1 MINDKMAWMDN
12 IPLPRFLNTF
22 RFAMSLKLVGV
33 GVALIIGR
41 LTLYESI
48 FDRWWSVVVATS
60 FILIWLLPWPAR
72 LAQQSFWTHIQVI
85 FALFF
90 ALTASFVEII
100 QASWVPF
107 AALLENPY
115 YVTRFNWT
123 PEQSLGI
130 HALGLIFVIVP
141 VVLASWQYGK
151 RGFWLS
157 QMLAGVYYVSMPV
170 FLPAGAFTWGI
181 YAVRGFVLLGTSL
194 IVASIVYTLSEA
206 EHREQAALSEA
217 NSQLAAANEKLARQS
232 LMMEELAVNRERNR
246 LSREM
251 HDTLSHSLSAASIQL
266 QAIGTLFQVDP
277 AAAENELQAAQET
290 IRRGLKESRRAIRA
304 LRSSPLDE
312 LGLTAAIQ
320 LCASHITNR
329 SAISIAC
336 RTPEGL
342 PALPQP
348 VEQALYRIT
357 EEVLHNAERHSAASE
372 IDLLLTPLE
381 DQETIQLIIR
391 DNGVG
396 FDVPVA
402 LASDRFGLQ
411 GIRERAEIA
420 GGRLHIHSQ
429 PGNGCCIEA
438 SFPLANPEV

>member
-1 MINDKMAWMDN
+1 MGWMDN
-12 IPLPRFLNTF
+12 TPLPRFLNTF

-33 GVALIIGR
+33 GVALAIGR
-41 LTLYESI
+41 LTINESI
-48 FDRWWSVVVATS
+48 FDRWWSVAAATAL
-60 FILIWLLPWPAR
+60 ILIWLLPWPTR
-72 LAQQSFWTHIQVI
+72 FSQQSFWTHIQVI

-90 ALTASFVEII
+90 TLTASFVEII

-107 AALLENPY
+107 EPLLENPL
-115 YVTRFNWT
+115 YVARFNWT
-123 PEQSLGI
+123 AEQSLGI

-157 QMLAGVYYVSMPV
+157 QTLAGIYYVSMPI

-194 IVASIVYTLSEA
+194 IVASIVYALSEV

-277 AAAENELQAAQET
+277 AAAENELQAAQQT
-290 IRRGLKESRRAIRA
+290 IRRGLEESRRAIRA

-320 LCASHITNR
+320 LCASRISNR
-329 SAISIAC
+329 SAIPITCQVS
-336 RTPEGL
+336 ELL
-342 PALPQP
+342 PTLPRP
-348 VEQALYRIT
+348 IEQALYRIT
-357 EEVLHNAERHSAASE
+357 EEVLHNAERHAAASE
-372 IDLLLTPLE
+372 IDVSLFPHQDTE
-381 DQETIQLIIR
+381 AMQLIIR
-391 DNGVG
+391 DNGIG
-396 FDVPVA
+396 FDVPQA
-402 LASDRFGLQ
+402 LAGDRFGLQ

-420 GGRLHIHSQ
+420 GGRLRILSQ
-429 PGNGCCIEA
+429 PGAGCRIEA
-438 SFPLANPEV
+438 SFPLTHSEVKR